1 MNRKALPIAIA
12 IAATSIA
19 APIAHADTSAPAP
32 VPAETQLR
40 IIDLGTIDLGKIF
53 FPKQADTSDQEWTL
67 NVVPGQN
74 NRASF
79 MSSDF
84 KGTYKNVNEIVP
96 DLAASNIPTG
106 WNIKV
111 EDSKG
116 EGIVVI
122 TPPATAKKGD
132 KATYVINYKDS
143 SGRQVVKGT
152 TTFIA
157 SRDGVAPAAQTVT
170 VAPGGTSEATLT
182 GGNAYPTATKFSV
195 NTGASNIPSG
205 WNATVDG
212 SKLKIAASK
221 DAKKGQKYEVAIDL
235 KDDAGNLIV
244 TRKFNVEVDGDPVSP
259 PSSSETSKPPTSNP
273 APPKPSKPS
282 TPNPAPPNT
291 APNNPGTGNTSDG
304 SNTGSPSSSDSAIL
318 IPAGR
323 ETILNIM
330 DANKYPAAK
339 GAVTAEISQKYSDI
353 PNGWTVEFDKE
364 TGNLSVLPPN
374 EIRQGDKNY
383 AFIGI
388 SYKDAQGKESH
399 LHGMTVQ
406 VDLGNGVRV
415 NDSDEYEFSSKDGD
429 NDDKDTPYSGSKK
442 SSKKDKKDSDSNKV
456 TPTVITPSGTASN
469 RGAANGAT
477 QNGASGAQNGIYNA
491 PGYTSNAGRIGT
503 APGMGAG
510 AGVATGQV
518 SGRADD
524 ATVGPEVKT
533 GGEAEGTSFFA
544 KVANLFR

>member
-12 IAATSIA
+12 IAATSIV
-19 APIAHADTSAPAP
+19 APISHADTSAPAP
-32 VPAETQLR
+32 VPAETQLG

-53 FPKQADTSDQEWTL
+53 SPKQADTSDQEWTL

-116 EGIVVI
+116 EGIVII

-152 TTFIA
+152 TTFVA

-182 GGNAYPTATKFSV
+182 GGNAYPTATEFSV

-235 KDDAGNLIV
+235 KDDAGNIIV
-244 TRKFNVEVDGDPVSP
+244 TRKFNVEVDGDPVPP
-259 PSSSETSKPPTSNP
+259 PSSSEPSKPPTSNP

-282 TPNPAPPNT
+282 TPNPDPSNT
-291 APNNPGTGNTSDG
+291 APNNPGTGTTSDG
-304 SNTGSPSSSDSAIL
+304 SPASSDSAIL

-415 NDSDEYEFSSKDGD
+415 NDSDEYELSSKDRD

-469 RGAANGAT
+469 RGAANGAA
-477 QNGASGAQNGIYNA
+477 QSGVSGAQNGIYNA

-510 AGVATGQV
+510 AGV
-518 SGRADD
+518 
-524 ATVGPEVKT
+524 GPEVKT
-533 GGEAEGTSFFA
+533 GGEAEGASFFA